1 MRVAVVV
8 LSLLLVGGCSDAS
21 PPTARPAPESSPPE
35 PSPSEPSTSATPGPS
50 TPPST
55 SPPRPRSARVPW
67 VVGQSIPVARAALA
81 EKGFEAD
88 VRAVEY
94 SACVKPR
101 VLRQDPPRGSR
112 RETGSTVRLDV
123 TKHGL
128 GPCGLDLPAAEPA
141 LDAAGRAFVD
151 FARGGPPDL
160 HLLDNPVALYLGGT
174 LLHSIPPQRAVH
186 RLSYGW
192 LCPNYGYYSARVCPF
207 SAVRAIASFPGP
219 MAVTG
224 RPPTPPCGG
233 GRFLEGR
240 FPRTVTLTPD
250 EGRSCVDYFAVE
262 LALDGGGRLEAVNLV
277 WSEP

>member
-21 PPTARPAPESSPPE
+21 PPTARPAPESSPPEPSPPE

-67 VVGQSIPVARAALA
+67 VVGQSIPVAKAALA
-81 EKGFEAD
+81 EEGFEAD

-160 HLLDNPVALYLGGT
+160 YLLDNPVALYLGGT
-174 LLHSIPPQRAVH
+174 LLHS
-186 RLSYGW
+186 
-192 LCPNYGYYSARVCPF
+192 
-207 SAVRAIASFPGP
+207 
-219 MAVTG
+219 M
-224 RPPTPPCGG
+224 PPTPPCGG

-262 LALDGGGRLEAVNLV
+262 LALDSGGRLEAVNLV